1 MVEVAHELP
10 NSGYGSGSTS
20 PLPDPDLNKKLQGG
34 ITMAYDATKL
44 ADWQISEEAEKNM
57 PTPEVWRE
65 RLGLQKDEVLPMGRL
80 AKVDFLKVIN
90 RLKEKPDGKYIE
102 VTAITPTPL
111 GEGKSTTSCGLME
124 GLGKRGVNVG
134 GALRQPSGGPTM
146 NVKGTAAGGGNSLL
160 IPMTE
165 FSLGLTGDIND
176 IMNAHNLA
184 MVALTARMQHERN
197 YNDEQLQRL
206 TKMRRLDIDP
216 TRVEM
221 GWVMDFCAQS
231 LRNIIIGIGGRQDGF
246 MMQSRFGIA
255 VGSECMAILSVAND
269 LADLKKRLNAITVAF
284 DKSGNPVTTGDLE
297 VGNAMTAFMR
307 NTINPTLM
315 CTAEYNPCFVH
326 AGPFANIAVGQSS
339 IIADRVGLKLFDYH
353 VTESGFAADIGFEKF
368 WNVKCRFSNLKP
380 HVSVLT
386 TTVRALKMHGGG
398 PKVVAGKAL
407 PEEYTRENIAL
418 VEKGCANMVH
428 MINVIR
434 KSGINPVVCVNRFY
448 TDTDA
453 EVAVIKRAA
462 EAAGARCAES
472 QHWLK
477 GGEGALELADAVIDA
492 CNDKNDFKFLYPLE
506 MKLRDRVAIIAKEV
520 YGANGVSWLPEAE
533 AKAKMLEED
542 PKYADFATM
551 MVKTHL
557 SLSHDPTLK
566 GVPKGWTLPIR
577 DVLIYSGAKFL
588 CPCAGTISLMPGTSS
603 NPAFRR
609 VDVDTATGK
618 VSGLF

>member
-1 MVEVAHELP
+1 MPYNAVEM
-10 NSGYGSGSTS
+10 
-20 PLPDPDLNKKLQGG
+20 K
-34 ITMAYDATKL
+34 
-44 ADWQISEEAEKNM
+44 DWQISEAAEKNM
-57 PTPEVWRE
+57 PTPWDWQEK
-65 RLGLQKDEVLPMGRL
+65 LGLQKDEILPMGRL
-80 AKVDFLKVIN
+80 CKLDFMKIIN
-90 RLKEKPDGKYIE
+90 RLKDRPDGKYIE

-146 NVKGTAAGGGNSLL
+146 NVKGTAAGGGNALL

-184 MVALTARMQHERN
+184 MVAMTARMQHERN
-197 YNDEQLQRL
+197 YNDEQLARL

-221 GWVMDFCAQS
+221 GWIMDFCAQS
-231 LRNIIIGIGGRQDGF
+231 LRNIIIGMGGRTDGF
-246 MMQSRFGIA
+246 MMQSKFGIA
-255 VGSECMAILSVAND
+255 VSSEIMATLSIVND
-269 LADLKKRLNAITVAF
+269 LADMKKRLNEITVAF
-284 DKSGNPVTTGDLE
+284 DKTGKPVTTGDLE

-307 NTINPTLM
+307 NAINPTLM
-315 CTAEYNPCFVH
+315 CTAEYNPCMVH

-339 IIADRVGLKLFDYH
+339 IIADRIGLKMFDYH

-368 WNVKCRFSNLKP
+368 WNVKCRYSGLKP

-386 TTVRALKMHGGG
+386 TTIRALKMHGGG
-398 PKVVAGKAL
+398 PKVVAGLAL
-407 PEEYTRENIAL
+407 PDEYTKENLAL
-418 VEKGCANMVH
+418 VEKGLPNMIH
-428 MINVIR
+428 LIGVIR
-434 KSGINPVVCVNRFY
+434 KAGINPVVCINAFH
-448 TDTDA
+448 TDTKDEIA
-453 EVAVIKRAA
+453 LVKKAA
-462 EAAGARCAES
+462 EAAGARCALSE
-472 QHWLK
+472 HWAK
-477 GGEGALELADAVIDA
+477 GGDGALEFADAVMDA
-492 CNDKNDFKFLYPLE
+492 CKEDNQFKFLYPLE
-506 MKLRDRVAIIAKEV
+506 MKLRDRVAMVAKEV
-520 YGANGVSWLPEAE
+520 YGADGVAWTPEAE
-533 AKAKMLEED
+533 AKAKMLESD
-542 PKYADFATM
+542 PKYADYATM

-557 SLSHDPTLK
+557 SLTHDPVLK

-609 VDVDTATGK
+609 IDVNTNTGA

>member
-1 MVEVAHELP
+1 M
-10 NSGYGSGSTS
+10 SF
-20 PLPDPDLNKKLQGG
+20 
-34 ITMAYDATKL
+34 DATKL

-57 PTPEVWRE
+57 PTPWEWQE
-65 RLGLQKDEVLPMGRL
+65 KLGLKKDEILPMGRL
-80 AKVDFLKVIN
+80 CKLDFLKIME
-90 RLKEKPDGKYIE
+90 RLKDRPDGKYIE

-124 GLGKRGVNVG
+124 GLGMRGVNVG

-184 MVALTARMQHERN
+184 MVAMTSRMQHERN
-197 YNDEQLQRL
+197 YNDEQLDRL

-221 GWVMDFCAQS
+221 GWIMDFCAQS
-231 LRNIIIGIGGRQDGF
+231 LRNIIIGMGGRQDGF
-246 MMQSRFGIA
+246 MMQSKFGIA
-255 VGSECMAILSVAND
+255 VGSECMAILSVARD
-269 LADLKKRLNAITVAF
+269 LADLKERLNNITVAF
-284 DKSGNPVTTGDLE
+284 DKSGRPVTTRDLE
-297 VGNAMTAFMR
+297 VGNAMAAFMR

-368 WNVKCRFSNLKP
+368 WNVKCRNSGLKP

-407 PEEYTRENIAL
+407 PDEYTKENVGL

-434 KSGINPVVCVNRFY
+434 KSGINPVVCVNRFH
-448 TDTDA
+448 TDTNA
-453 EVAVIKRAA
+453 EVAAIKKAA

-477 GGEGALELADAVIDA
+477 GGDGALELADAVIDA
-492 CNDKNDFKFLYPLE
+492 CNEKKDFKFLYPLE
-506 MKLRDRVAIIAKEV
+506 MKLRDRVAKIAKEV
-520 YGANGVSWLPEAE
+520 YGADGVSWSPEAE
-533 AKAKMLEED
+533 AKAKMLEAD
-542 PKYADFATM
+542 PLYADFATM

-557 SLSHDPTLK
+557 SLTHDPTLK

-588 CPCAGTISLMPGTSS
+588 CPMAGEISLMPGTASD
-603 NPAFRR
+603 PAYRR
-609 VDVDTATGK
+609 VDVDVNTGE